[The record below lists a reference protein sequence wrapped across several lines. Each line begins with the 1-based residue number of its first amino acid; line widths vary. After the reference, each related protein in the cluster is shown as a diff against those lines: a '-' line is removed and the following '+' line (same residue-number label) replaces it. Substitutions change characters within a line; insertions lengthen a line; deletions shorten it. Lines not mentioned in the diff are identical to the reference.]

1 MVRLE
6 GDPLRFL
13 GSGYPPRQMV
23 TARQGPA
30 GSDVMKVWLLSL
42 EVDLYVQSCVQSSI
56 NSYEIGDSHQPNSG
70 GLYTNYK
77 DSLLNVG
84 SPSPI

>member
-42 EVDLYVQSCVQSSI
+42 EVDFYVRTCPKFH
-56 NSYEIGDSHQPNSG
+56 YFYGIGDSHQPNSR

-84 SPSPI
+84 